1 MIHPFRFLLGHRRLR
16 MSRAAAGEVMN
27 ICQNY
32 GFVYRSFEFCEEYAC
47 LECTPPTAR
56 RLIEACRVRGITVV
70 EEPVRGLPGLLVRY
84 RHRYGIWIGLVLFA
98 AIVFFSGR
106 VVWDV
111 RIEGNERL
119 DDEAVVEAL
128 REQGL
133 RVGTW
138 HRRLD
143 IDALENRVLLYSDEI
158 SWISV
163 NIIGTVA
170 NVEIREVEPIEAEP
184 PLYDA
189 ANLVATRGGV
199 IEWFEDIRG
208 NVAVE
213 IGDAV
218 AEGDLLIGGLYGAE
232 GKPAHYTCARG
243 KVMAR
248 TEHDFSVEIP
258 LQYEKKVYTGRVT
271 VEKYL
276 VFFEKEVKF
285 FTNSGNLPPT
295 CDTIDTVEY
304 WQTRSGSSMPIG
316 IRTVRHYEYEW
327 QSVER
332 SAETAMTLAY
342 DTLRCQME
350 SEMPSALL
358 VRKRIHTEQTDAA
371 YILHAYVECI
381 EDIAR
386 VEEIKIKGISD

>member
-32 GFVYRSFEFCEEYAC
+32 GFVYRSFEFCGEYAC
-47 LECTPPTAR
+47 LECTPTTAH
-56 RLIEACRVRGITVV
+56 RLAEACRARGIAVV
-70 EEPVRGLPGLLVRY
+70 EEPVRGFPGLLLRY
-84 RHRYGIWIGLVLFA
+84 RHRYGILVGVLVFA

-106 VVWDV
+106 VIWDIRV
-111 RIEGNERL
+111 EGNERL
-119 DDEAVVEAL
+119 DDEAVLAAL

-133 RVGTW
+133 HVGSL
-138 HRRLD
+138 RAQLD

-163 NIIGTVA
+163 NVIGTVA
-170 NVEIREVEPIEAEP
+170 NVEIREVEPILPEAP
-184 PLYDA
+184 DYAA

-218 AEGDLLIGGLYGAE
+218 AEGDLLVGGLYGKE

-248 TEHDFSVEIP
+248 TERDFLIEIP

-285 FTNSGNLPPT
+285 FANSGNLPPT

-304 WQTRSGSSMPIG
+304 WQTHSGSSLPVG

-327 QSVER
+327 RTTER
-332 SAETAMTLAY
+332 SEEVAMALAY
-342 DTLRCQME
+342 DALRYRME
-350 SEMPSALL
+350 SEMPGAML
-358 VRKRIHTEQTDAA
+358 VRKRTHAECLDTA
-371 YILHAYVECI
+371 YVLHATVECI